1 MCLPELGNTADTAL
15 MSTAPMQALD
25 SEDTSK
31 PDHPLVLAL
40 TAVRKARKMTQAELA
55 QQAGL
60 SRMTVQR
67 LESNGL
73 DPRLSTLQEMARV
86 LEQDL
91 VALPSHLRP
100 AFEQWLA
107 QQKH

>member
-1 MCLPELGNTADTAL
+1 MQQEQAEEESPTCYSLVQELA
-15 MSTAPMQALD
+15 
-25 SEDTSK
+25 
-31 PDHPLVLAL
+31 
-40 TAVRKARKMTQAELA
+40 AVRKKKEMTQADLA
-55 QQAGL
+55 YQAGL

-91 VALPSHLRP
+91 VLLPSHLRQD
-100 AFEQWLA
+100 FYTWRMNNN
-107 QQKH
+107 K

>member
-1 MCLPELGNTADTAL
+1 MNTPTTPAIPD
-15 MSTAPMQALD
+15 D
-25 SEDTSK
+25 GK
-31 PDHPLVLAL
+31 PAYPLVIAL
-40 TAVRKARKMTQAELA
+40 TAVRKSRHITQAELA

-86 LEQDL
+86 LEHDL
-91 VALPSHLRP
+91 VAIPQQLR
-100 AFEQWLA
+100 ADFDLWLRA
-107 QQKH
+107 QSAR

>member
-1 MCLPELGNTADTAL
+1 MNTITPTQEATA
-15 MSTAPMQALD
+15 
-25 SEDTSK
+25 K
-31 PDHPLVLAL
+31 PSYPLVTAL
-40 TAVRKARKMTQAELA
+40 TAARKSRSMTQAELA
-55 QQAGL
+55 SQAGL

-91 VALPSHLRP
+91 VSIPCYLRHD
-100 AFEQWLA
+100 FEQWLSK
-107 QQKH
+107 QGKP

>member
-1 MCLPELGNTADTAL
+1 MNNTLAQDAAEKPSYPLVTAL
-15 MSTAPMQALD
+15 TTA
-25 SEDTSK
+25 
-31 PDHPLVLAL
+31 
-40 TAVRKARKMTQAELA
+40 RKARSMTQAELA

-60 SRMTVQR
+60 SRMTIQR

-91 VALPSHLRP
+91 VSIPHHLRQD
-100 AFEQWLA
+100 FDLWLA
-107 QQKH
+107 KQPKS

>member
-1 MCLPELGNTADTAL
+1 MSTTHPTQDTA
-15 MSTAPMQALD
+15 
-25 SEDTSK
+25 EK
-31 PDHPLVLAL
+31 PSYPLVTAL
-40 TAVRKARKMTQAELA
+40 TAARKSRFMTQAELA
-55 QQAGL
+55 NQAGL

-91 VALPSHLRP
+91 VSIPSHLRQD
-100 AFEQWLA
+100 FEQWLA
-107 QQKH
+107 KQAKS

>member
-1 MCLPELGNTADTAL
+1 MNTHVPA
-15 MSTAPMQALD
+15 
-25 SEDTSK
+25 SEAVEK
-31 PDHPLVLAL
+31 PTYPLVAAL
-40 TAVRKARKMTQAELA
+40 TAIRKSRQMTQAELA

-86 LEQDL
+86 LDQEL
-91 VALPSHLRP
+91 VVIPAHLQT
-100 AFEQWLA
+100 AFEQWLSERRSA
-107 QQKH
+107 

>member
-1 MCLPELGNTADTAL
+1 
-15 MSTAPMQALD
+15 MQALD
-25 SEDTSK
+25 FEDTSK
-31 PDHPLVLAL
+31 PTYPLVVAL
-40 TAVRKARKMTQAELA
+40 TAARKARKITQAELA

-107 QQKH
+107 QQKN

>member
-1 MCLPELGNTADTAL
+1 MNTTVHTPD
-15 MSTAPMQALD
+15 SAPTP
-25 SEDTSK
+25 SY
-31 PDHPLVLAL
+31 PLVTGL
-40 TAVRKARKMTQAELA
+40 TAVRKSKQMTQAELA
-55 QQAGL
+55 NAAGL

-91 VALPSHLRP
+91 VMIPLELRG
-100 AFEQWLA
+100 AFEQWLQERSA
-107 QQKH
+107 P

>member
-1 MCLPELGNTADTAL
+1 MNIAAHNPESDASPAY
-15 MSTAPMQALD
+15 
-25 SEDTSK
+25 
-31 PDHPLVLAL
+31 PLVTGL
-40 TAVRKARKMTQAELA
+40 TSVRKAKQMTQADLA
-55 QQAGL
+55 HAAGL

-91 VALPSHLRP
+91 VMIPIELRG
-100 AFEQWLA
+100 AFDQWLQERSA
-107 QQKH
+107 L

>member
-1 MCLPELGNTADTAL
+1 MNSA
-15 MSTAPMQALD
+15 AP
-25 SEDTSK
+25 SEHCTEK
-31 PDHPLVLAL
+31 PSYPLVTAL
-40 TAVRKARKMTQAELA
+40 TAVRKARQMTQADLA
-55 QQAGL
+55 SQAGL

-91 VALPSHLRP
+91 VMIPLELRG
-100 AFEQWLA
+100 AFDQWLQERSA
-107 QQKH
+107 L

>member
-1 MCLPELGNTADTAL
+1 MNMTAQPPETTAL
-15 MSTAPMQALD
+15 PTY
-25 SEDTSK
+25 
-31 PDHPLVLAL
+31 PLVAGL
-40 TAVRKARKMTQAELA
+40 TAIRKAKQMTQADLA
-55 QQAGL
+55 HAAGL

-91 VALPSHLRP
+91 VMIPLELRG
-100 AFEQWLA
+100 AFDQWLQERSA
-107 QQKH
+107 P